1 MANGMACSTSR
12 LVSLMMAPSR
22 SCAYAL
28 RCGLNRNP
36 MPPPDIPPS
45 IQKPGEL
52 AGRVLEIG
60 GLVGHAAG
68 GELVAEDFEIARLE
82 HAGVAGDFVVA
93 GVDGPLSEFVR
104 HQRHGDGAHAGGG
117 IEIGAALAAPETRA
131 VDAQAAHRGLLRH
144 VVIGRGTGGAAA
156 MVGGEGV

>member
-1 MANGMACSTSR
+1 MGT
-12 LVSLMMAPSR
+12 APTLAEKSR
-22 SCAYAL
+22 SV
-28 RCGLNRNP
+28 
-36 MPPPDIPPS
+36 PPS
-45 IQKPGEL
+45 LRPK
-52 AGRVLEIG
+52 RVLQIG
-60 GLVGHAAG
+60 KQTCALP
-68 GELVAEDFEIARLE
+68 IY
-82 HAGVAGDFVVA
+82 FVVA

-104 HQRHGDGAHAGGG
+104 HQRHGDGAHAGGE